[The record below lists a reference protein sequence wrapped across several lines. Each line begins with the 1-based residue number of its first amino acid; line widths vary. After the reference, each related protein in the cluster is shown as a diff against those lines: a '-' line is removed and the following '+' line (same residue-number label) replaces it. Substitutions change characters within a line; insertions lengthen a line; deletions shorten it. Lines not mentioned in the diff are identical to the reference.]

1 MYKNILIPVDNS
13 QYSNYCIDMG
23 LSLAAQC
30 NSRLIGNHVYSAA
43 LHDRRFKDMEGGLPG
58 HYQQEEKL
66 QKSRMIH
73 NSLIEDGLR
82 LISNAYLDIFE
93 KKCNENRITCER
105 KLMEGKNWIEL
116 VKDIRKNQ
124 YDLVIIGILGLG
136 AVHPIRKLESSIS
149 SNGGNGNLIGSVC
162 ERVVRNAQTDILVV
176 KNSRTISKRIVV
188 AIDGSNQSFSAFEK
202 ALAFGKLFNLEVE
215 AVSVYDPDFHRRAF
229 QGLVGVLS
237 EEAGNKFKFKEQ
249 EKLHDS
255 IIDSGLGKIYQGYL
269 DKAVETGGKEGL
281 NVKAT
286 LLSGKPYYEIHRYLE
301 NDPPSLLI
309 ISRYG
314 SHQAEEPEIG
324 NTTENLLRLAPCNVL
339 ITHRSS

>member
-1 MYKNILIPVDNS
+1 
-13 QYSNYCIDMG
+13 
-23 LSLAAQC
+23 
-30 NSRLIGNHVYSAA
+30 
-43 LHDRRFKDMEGGLPG
+43 
-58 HYQQEEKL
+58 
-66 QKSRMIH
+66 MIH

-93 KKCNENRITCER
+93 KKCSENRISCER

-124 YDLVIIGILGLG
+124 YDLVILGILGLG
-136 AVHPIRKLESSIS
+136 AV
-149 SNGGNGNLIGSVC
+149 NGNLIGSVC
-162 ERVVRNAQTDILVV
+162 ERIVRNAQTDILVV
-176 KNSRTISKRIVV
+176 KNSRSISERIVV
-188 AIDGSNQSFSAFEK
+188 AIDGSSHSFSAFER
-202 ALAFGKLFNLEVE
+202 ALALGKIFDLQVE

-237 EEAGNKFKFKEQ
+237 EEAGYKFKFKEQ
-249 EKLHDS
+249 EKLHDT

-269 DKAVETGGKEGL
+269 DKAVEKGESKGY

-301 NDPPSLLI
+301 KNPPSLLI
-309 ISRYG
+309 VSRHG

-324 NTTENLLRLAPCNVL
+324 NTTENLLRLVPCNVL
-339 ITHRSS
+339 ITHTS

>member
-23 LSLAAQC
+23 VSLAAQC
-30 NSRLIGNHVYSAA
+30 NSRLIGNHIYSAA

-66 QKSRMIH
+66 QKSRMVH
-73 NSLIEDGLR
+73 NSLIEDGLQ

-93 KKCNENRITCER
+93 KKCNENKISCER
-105 KLMEGKNWIEL
+105 KLMEGKNWIKL

-124 YDLVIIGILGLG
+124 YDLVILGILGLG
-136 AVHPIRKLESSIS
+136 AV
-149 SNGGNGNLIGSVC
+149 NGNLIGSVC

-202 ALAFGKLFNLEVE
+202 ALALGKLFNLQIE

-269 DKAVETGGKEGL
+269 DKAVEKGENKGFHI
-281 NVKAT
+281 KAT
-286 LLSGKPYYEIHRYLE
+286 LLSGKPYYEIHRYLQ

-314 SHQAEEPEIG
+314 SHQSEEPEIG

>member
-13 QYSNYCIDMG
+13 RYSNYCIDMG
-23 LSLAAQC
+23 VSLASHC
-30 NSRLIGNHVYSAA
+30 NSRLIGNHIYSAT
-43 LHDRRFKDMEGGLPG
+43 LHDKRFRDMESGLPG

-93 KKCNENRITCER
+93 KKCSENRIHCER

-116 VKDIRKNQ
+116 VKDIQKNR
-124 YDLVIIGILGLG
+124 YDLIIMGILGLG
-136 AVHPIRKLESSIS
+136 AV
-149 SNGGNGNLIGSVC
+149 NGNLIGSVC

-176 KNSRTISKRIVV
+176 KNSSPISERIVV
-188 AIDGSNQSFSAFEK
+188 AVDGSSQSFSAFEK
-202 ALAFGKLFNLEVE
+202 ALVLGKLFSVEIE

-269 DKAVETGGKEGL
+269 DRAVEKGKREGL
-281 NVKAT
+281 HIKAS
-286 LLSGKPYYEIHRYLE
+286 LLSGKPYDEIHRYLKK
-301 NDPPSLLI
+301 NPPSLLI
-309 ISRYG
+309 VSRYG
-314 SHQAEEPEIG
+314 SHQAEETEIG

>member
-1 MYKNILIPVDNS
+1 
-13 QYSNYCIDMG
+13 
-23 LSLAAQC
+23 
-30 NSRLIGNHVYSAA
+30 
-43 LHDRRFKDMEGGLPG
+43 
-58 HYQQEEKL
+58 
-66 QKSRMIH
+66 
-73 NSLIEDGLR
+73 
-82 LISNAYLDIFE
+82 
-93 KKCNENRITCER
+93 
-105 KLMEGKNWIEL
+105 
-116 VKDIRKNQ
+116 
-124 YDLVIIGILGLG
+124 LGLG
-136 AVHPIRKLESSIS
+136 AV
-149 SNGGNGNLIGSVC
+149 NGNLIGSVC

-176 KNSRTISKRIVV
+176 KNSRPLSKRIVV
-188 AIDGSNQSFSAFEK
+188 AIDGSSHSFSALEK

-269 DKAVETGGKEGL
+269 DKAVETGRNEGF

-286 LLSGKPYYEIHRYLE
+286 LLSGKPYYEILSGKPYYEIHRYLE

-339 ITHRSS
+339 ITHRFS

>member
-13 QYSNYCIDMG
+13 RYSNYCIDMG
-23 LSLAAQC
+23 VSLAAQC
-30 NSRLIGNHVYSAA
+30 NSRLIGNHIYSAA

-58 HYQQEEKL
+58 HYQKEEKL
-66 QKSRMIH
+66 QKSRMVH
-73 NSLIEDGLR
+73 NSLIEDGLQ

-93 KKCNENRITCER
+93 KKCNENRIPCER

-124 YDLVIIGILGLG
+124 YDLVILGILGLG
-136 AVHPIRKLESSIS
+136 AV
-149 SNGGNGNLIGSVC
+149 NGNLIGSVC

-176 KNSRTISKRIVV
+176 KNSRSISKRIVV
-188 AIDGSNQSFSAFEK
+188 AIDGSSHSFSALEK
-202 ALAFGKLFNLEVE
+202 ALAFGKLFNLEIE

-269 DKAVETGGKEGL
+269 DKAVETGENEGL
-281 NVKAT
+281 HVKAT

-314 SHQAEEPEIG
+314 SHQSEEPEIG

>member
-13 QYSNYCIDMG
+13 RYSNYCIDMG
-23 LSLAAQC
+23 VSLAAQC
-30 NSRLIGNHVYSAA
+30 NSRLIGNHIYSAA

-66 QKSRMIH
+66 QKSRMVH

-124 YDLVIIGILGLG
+124 YDLVILGILGLG
-136 AVHPIRKLESSIS
+136 AV
-149 SNGGNGNLIGSVC
+149 NGNLIGSVC

-176 KNSRTISKRIVV
+176 KNSRTISERIVV
-188 AIDGSNQSFSAFEK
+188 AIDGSNQSFSAFER
-202 ALAFGKLFNLEVE
+202 ALAFAKIFNLQVE

-255 IIDSGLGKIYQGYL
+255 IIDSGLGKIYQ
-269 DKAVETGGKEGL
+269 
-281 NVKAT
+281 
-286 LLSGKPYYEIHRYLE
+286 
-301 NDPPSLLI
+301 
-309 ISRYG
+309 
-314 SHQAEEPEIG
+314 
-324 NTTENLLRLAPCNVL
+324 TTPR
-339 ITHRSS
+339 HF